1 VKSEI
6 PWCVRTTY
14 GRAQV
19 EATGRESGHMTDR
32 GRAYAQLNTQM
43 KYCRVGC
50 GTAPKRLPLH
60 VGTEQTLQL
69 RMLVLMHECFIEMSL
84 EAIANLPKRR

>member
-1 VKSEI
+1 VC
-6 PWCVRTTY
+6 PYDVRDGK

-43 KYCRVGC
+43 KYCRVSC
-50 GTAPKRLPLH
+50 GNAPKRLPLH

-84 EAIANLPKRR
+84 EAIANLLKRR